1 MRARAHGIISH
12 VCLSYTH
19 PYTIQTHTIIEREKG
34 RKSRKNKRRE
44 EKEKEERKREER
56 EIIGRGEKESLKLHI
71 EEPIHHF
78 WSLELGKSKP

>member
-1 MRARAHGIISH
+1 MELFPMCAL
-12 VCLSYTH
+12 VCTH
-19 PYTIQTHTIIEREKG
+19 PYTIQTNIIVERDKG
-34 RKSRKNKRRE
+34 RKRKKKKRRE
-44 EKEKEERKREER
+44 RKREERRGEER